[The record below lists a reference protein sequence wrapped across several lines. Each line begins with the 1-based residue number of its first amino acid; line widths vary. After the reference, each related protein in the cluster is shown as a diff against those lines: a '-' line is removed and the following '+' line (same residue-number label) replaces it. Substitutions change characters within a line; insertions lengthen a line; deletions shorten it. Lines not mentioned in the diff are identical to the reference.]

1 MIIVDYF
8 SFIHSWLN
16 KNSDKNG
23 EAMYNVAFQEYWTL
37 IKVNYLYKV
46 ILIKVNYL
54 PVLLVQS

>member
-1 MIIVDYF
+1 
-8 SFIHSWLN
+8 
-16 KNSDKNG
+16 
-23 EAMYNVAFQEYWTL
+23 MYNVAFQEYWTL